1 MTTKEQER
9 QAIEKIRKIVE
20 GLGENSYVGFA
31 MEGVLELAED
41 NIREDTA
48 YSMKKNAEIAWERAD
63 KAEKESKLLNLRYAK
78 RSEDTE
84 QINVT
89 SWAAWNERQYPE
101 LKWLHHIPNGGSR
114 NKAEAVKLK
123 QMGVKAGVSDLCL
136 PYPKGIYCGLYIEMK
151 FGDGKHQK
159 SQKEFLTDMA
169 AVGHYVATCYTSED
183 AVNVLREYCELL
195 SPQWMKEPNNSVWKE
210 GTISP
215 LKKK

>member
-1 MTTKEQER
+1 M
-9 QAIEKIRKIVE
+9 
-20 GLGENSYVGFA
+20 
-31 MEGVLELAED
+31 
-41 NIREDTA
+41 
-48 YSMKKNAEIAWERAD
+48 
-63 KAEKESKLLNLRYAK
+63 NLRYAL

-84 QINVT
+84 QINVA

-159 SQKEFLTDMA
+159 TQKEFLTDMA
-169 AVGHYVATCYTSED
+169 AAGHYVATCYTSED

-195 SPQWMKEPNNSVWKE
+195 SQQWMKEPNNSVWKE